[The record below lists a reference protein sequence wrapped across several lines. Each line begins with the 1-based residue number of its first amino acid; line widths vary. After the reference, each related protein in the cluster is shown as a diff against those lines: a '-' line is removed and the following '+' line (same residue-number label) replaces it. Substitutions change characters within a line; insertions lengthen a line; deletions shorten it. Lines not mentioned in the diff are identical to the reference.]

1 VAIDATP
8 IKQVRSQRV
17 RAQARAG
24 GKLMWLQEMQYKN
37 FYAPAVDSISR
48 HEALSARDRKLSEFG
63 QQIASRNAATVRI
76 RTAQKNPRR
85 TFSKCA
91 INRC

>member
-1 VAIDATP
+1 MP

-24 GKLMWLQEMQYKN
+24 GKLMWLQEMQRKK
-37 FYAPAVDSISR
+37 FYARAVDSISR
-48 HEALSARDRKLSEFG
+48 HKTLSARDRNLSEFG
-63 QQIASRNAATVRI
+63 HQIANRNAATVRI
-76 RTAQKNPRR
+76 RTARKKNPRLA
-85 TFSKCA
+85 FSKQA